1 MGSISEKKSEQVAV
15 KLAPATLEM
24 IELICKIEDR
34 PVGYVVR
41 ELMVRGLAQ
50 YQIDG
55 RLRDMPQPETRH
67 LAPVVARIA
76 PANERSE
83 AQRMIDDVSLLKRKA
98 K

>member
-1 MGSISEKKSEQVAV
+1 MASISEKKSEQVAV

-24 IELICKIEDR
+24 IEQICQIEDR

-41 ELMVRGLAQ
+41 ELMVRGLSQ

-55 RLRDMPQPETRH
+55 RLRDLPQPERH
-67 LAPVVARIA
+67 LAPVVATIA
-76 PANERSE
+76 PANERSD
-83 AQRMIDDVSLLKRKA
+83 AQRMIDDVPLLSRKA